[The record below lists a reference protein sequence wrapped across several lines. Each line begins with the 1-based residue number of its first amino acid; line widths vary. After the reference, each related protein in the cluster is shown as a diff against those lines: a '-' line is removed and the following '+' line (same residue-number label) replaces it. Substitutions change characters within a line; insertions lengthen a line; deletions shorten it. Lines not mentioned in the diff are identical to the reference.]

1 MWGGDVGR
9 FGQSLG
15 TPRVEG
21 KAEVSELASGTG
33 RGGGWE
39 LRRWPVFEKEA
50 GRKGHKVLKLG
61 LEQLQGD
68 WERQGV
74 GCGRKVEGIRRN
86 V

>member
-33 RGGGWE
+33 MGGG
-39 LRRWPVFEKEA
+39 LGAEA
-50 GRKGHKVLKLG
+50 VAC
-61 LEQLQGD
+61 
-68 WERQGV
+68 V
-74 GCGRKVEGIRRN
+74 
-86 V
+86 